1 MELNEETEALIFE
14 TLTFKFKH
22 KSFREPQEDV
32 SKSIITGNDTL
43 VVLPTGKG
51 KSLCYQLPAV
61 IMPGVTFV
69 ISPLISLMK
78 DQTEALKAKNIAC
91 AMISSTQADAINNA
105 VLKELRAPNP
115 SYKLVYITPERLQV
129 QEFREILVRLSNAQ
143 LLSFFAVDEA
153 HCISQWGHDFRPA
166 FCQLGFLKFTFP
178 WIPILALTAT
188 ATPKV
193 KEDIIKQ
200 LLIPADHKYFF
211 STFNRPEISYQV
223 RPKYNSFGPDAGV
236 LSAVREFPEKDCGIV
251 YCFSRN
257 ACHTYA
263 DALCER
269 GHSAIAYHAGLSDS
283 ERPLAQ
289 EKWSKGKVNIVC
301 ATIAF
306 GMGIDKSNVR
316 WVIHATVPHTIEG
329 FYQESGRGGRDG
341 GTCKSIVFYSKK
353 DVGFITGFIEKDKY
367 LSDNQKAA
375 KVAALG
381 EFETFCTTKKCRRTY
396 ILNYFGEFP
405 DHDLCQGTCDNCRTP
420 KAPNRDHWLPMQPP
434 VSREDFF
441 KKKTPRKR
449 DASPNRIAISLVPT
463 PEAPITSHV
472 TVDCKFCGHKLRPIG
487 DARPDGKGPHK
498 DWAKRA
504 YHKVCYGR
512 MKNGLRPTIDLTE

>member
-14 TLTFKFKH
+14 TLAFKFKH

-32 SKSIITGNDTL
+32 VKSILAGNDTL

-61 IMPGVTFV
+61 ISPGITFV

-78 DQTEALKAKNIAC
+78 DQTEALKAKDIPC
-91 AMISSTQADAINNA
+91 AMLCSAQHEGLNYAI
-105 VLKELRAPNP
+105 LKELNAEKPI
-115 SYKLVYITPERLQV
+115 YKLVYITPERLQLI
-129 QEFREILVRLSNAQ
+129 EFQKTLARLSNAR
-143 LLSFFAVDEA
+143 LLSFFAIDEA

-166 FCQLGFLKFTFP
+166 FCQLGFLKFQFP
-178 WIPILALTAT
+178 WIPVLALTAT

-200 LLIPADHKYFF
+200 LGIPADHKYFF
-211 STFNRPEISYQV
+211 STFNRPEISYEV
-223 RPKYNSFGPDAGV
+223 RPKYNSFGADSGV
-236 LSAVREFPEKDCGIV
+236 LDAVRSFPEKDCGIV

-257 ACHTYA
+257 ACHAYA

-269 GHSAIAYHAGLSDS
+269 GHSAIAYHAGLTDK
-283 ERPLAQ
+283 ERPEAQ
-289 EKWSKGKVNIVC
+289 EKWSTGKVNIVC

-341 GTCKSIVFYSKK
+341 GKCQSIVFYAAN
-353 DVGFITGFIEKDKY
+353 DVSFIISFIQKDKY
-367 LSDNQKAA
+367 CSDNQKLA
-375 KVAALG
+375 KVAALK

-396 ILNYFGEFP
+396 LLNYFGEFP
-405 DHDLCQGTCDNCRTP
+405 ETDLCAGTCDNCKKP
-420 KAPNRDHWLPMQPP
+420 GEPNHDHWVPMKPP
-434 VSREDFF
+434 IPREDFF
-441 KKKTPRKR
+441 KKRLPRTRDTSPARKADKTEPVRVVV
-449 DASPNRIAISLVPT
+449 NC
-463 PEAPITSHV
+463 E
-472 TVDCKFCGHKLRPIG
+472 FCGKKLLPIG
-487 DARPDGKGPHK
+487 DARRDGQGPHK
-498 DWAKRA
+498 DWSSRQ

-512 MKNGLRPTIDLTE
+512 KMHGMRPTIDLSE